1 MAAGFISNIDLIL
14 LIETSCHFN
23 FTIHNLCKHFEKK
36 MPCYFLMYLLA
47 SLELQYKGLTQ
58 LILLTWAILNRN
70 YFLST
75 LETALFWFDFCFLTV
90 SECHSDSVTQQLN
103 LFPEKH
109 CISTNFGSPSLFLQ
123 LFLPILSVVSASNF
137 T

>member
-1 MAAGFISNIDLIL
+1 
-14 LIETSCHFN
+14 
-23 FTIHNLCKHFEKK
+23 

-103 LFPEKH
+103 LFHYVRKNKE
-109 CISTNFGSPSLFLQ
+109 L
-123 LFLPILSVVSASNF
+123 
-137 T
+137 